1 MNLDARIK
9 SISDIFTCIN
19 MEEAKQFIGQRG
31 YFADCM
37 VSFED
42 LSQRE
47 LYNLDRIDE
56 DDVPFVS
63 GNVHWRYF
71 LPVDNLK
78 PVKKKY
84 RPYTIEE
91 FLNEGFEILNEGFEI
106 RFFAD
111 EQSGKYPY
119 DTGGNVCYFGKYAV
133 LNRQTADPAILKYLD
148 STDAVQID
156 VKQGYTKCSICVLD
170 ENSIITGD
178 RITAEKAAEKGLD
191 VLFSDPAFIKLEGFS
206 HGFIGG
212 RTFKITSDKLCFTG
226 VLDAFPDDEMNK
238 ILDFCEKKGIEP
250 VFLTD
255 MPLFDIGGA
264 IPVLER

>member
-1 MNLDARIK
+1 MK
-9 SISDIFTCIN
+9 H
-19 MEEAKQFIGQRG
+19 
-31 YFADCM
+31 Y
-37 VSFED
+37 
-42 LSQRE
+42 
-47 LYNLDRIDE
+47 
-56 DDVPFVS
+56 
-63 GNVHWRYF
+63 VHYPN
-71 LPVDNLK
+71 LPVDCYGLIICDRYYNKFKNKFAELNI
-78 PVKKKY
+78 
-84 RPYTIEE
+84 RPFLMPDNKRLPCDISYHSDLSFFHAGDNRIIASRSYLDEE
-91 FLNEGFEILNEGFEI
+91 FVCSLRNEGFEI

-170 ENSIITGD
+170 EKSIITGD

-212 RTFKITSDKLCFTG
+212 STFKITSDKLCFTG
-226 VLDAFPDDEMNK
+226 VLDAFPDDEMNR